1 MLVLIWGSFSLFSIA
16 TPFSRWT
23 FCLVSPAAS
32 HGYTFCSCQFLSSP
46 RSHDDTSYIPLS
58 LTYILCYLFENTN
71 WTKQVCL
78 CVLQTL
84 CNACGIRYRKRRAGS
99 VGFNN
104 KAQDLKRDS
113 AESSSSSSNS
123 DTNECLRMKMNIM
136 GLSGEVLFQQMPS
149 VLKKQ
154 RWQRKRKLGEEE
166 QAAFCLMALSC
177 GFVFA

>member
-1 MLVLIWGSFSLFSIA
+1 M
-16 TPFSRWT
+16 
-23 FCLVSPAAS
+23 
-32 HGYTFCSCQFLSSP
+32 
-46 RSHDDTSYIPLS
+46 
-58 LTYILCYLFENTN
+58 
-71 WTKQVCL
+71 
-78 CVLQTL
+78 
-84 CNACGIRYRKRRAGS
+84 
-99 VGFNN
+99 GFNN